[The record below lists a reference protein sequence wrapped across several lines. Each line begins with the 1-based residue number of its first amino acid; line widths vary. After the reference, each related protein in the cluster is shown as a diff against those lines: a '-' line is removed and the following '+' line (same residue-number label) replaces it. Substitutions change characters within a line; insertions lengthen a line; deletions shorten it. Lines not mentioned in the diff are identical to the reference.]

1 MAKFE
6 VHIPAAQA
14 GGFAMTLKV
23 SADNWMSALKAGM
36 TKLGEQGSSVQNVM
50 VDIQEDNSIHV
61 TESRSG
67 RVFRIRELTEEE
79 AAHAPVKRGS
89 QIRPPPEQR
98 TQANNPRTEVVP
110 KHQGGQSGNH
120 PKPNKPAEASSSSAT
135 LIQPA
140 PNLSKND
147 DPPTVRGP
155 PPDLSKTTPARP
167 AGSGSHAAPV
177 RRKAKSSPRIEVD
190 KLAIEELE
198 HPTKPVTSPIG
209 RPKSSP
215 NALKDLK
222 ATVEDMLADVF
233 EKVQDLPR
241 KTSAEEALY
250 FILDL
255 ALEKVPA
262 DAGSVLRAD
271 AGSGDLAFLAAR
283 GPKAKQLLASKITIP
298 AGTGFAGFCSA
309 EGVSVAV
316 NDADKD
322 PRYYKNVSEK
332 VDYETKSLMC
342 APMMTHGRS
351 FGCLQLINRKGGGG
365 FLEHEIG
372 VLSYLAH
379 QAALYMNDRA

>member
-67 RVFRIRELTEEE
+67 RVFRIRELSEEE
-79 AAHAPVKRGS
+79 AAQAPVKKQS
-89 QIRPPPEQR
+89 QIR
-98 TQANNPRTEVVP
+98 
-110 KHQGGQSGNH
+110 
-120 PKPNKPAEASSSSAT
+120 
-135 LIQPA
+135 QPA
-140 PNLSKND
+140 AGDKTQIAARPVPAAPEES
-147 DPPTVRGP
+147 PTIRGP
-155 PPDLSKTTPARP
+155 ALTPDQLKTRPGNQTP
-167 AGSGSHAAPV
+167 APV

-190 KLAIEELE
+190 RLAIEELE

-209 RPKSSP
+209 RQKSSP
-215 NALKDLK
+215 SVQKDMK
-222 ATVEDMLADVF
+222 VQVEDMLSEVF
-233 EKVQDLPR
+233 ERVQELS
-241 KTSAEEALY
+241 KKATAEEALY
-250 FILDL
+250 FLLDL

-271 AGSGDLAFLAAR
+271 AASGDLAFLAAR
-283 GPKAKQLLASKITIP
+283 GPKAKQLLSSKITIP

-316 NDADKD
+316 SDVDKD
-322 PRYYKNVSEK
+322 PRYYAAVSEK
-332 VDYETKSLMC
+332 VDYETKSLIC

-351 FGCLQLINRKGGGG
+351 FGCLQLINRKGGGM
-365 FLEHEIG
+365 FLEHEVG
-372 VLSYLAH
+372 LLSYLAH
-379 QAALYMNDRA
+379 QAALYMNDRT